1 MKIAVAKYKVQAPDS
16 FAAFARHQHEILG
29 EAAAAGARVAVL
41 PEYLAL
47 ELAACLAADARSDMA
62 RSLAAIQCWR
72 GDWLRLFSGLA
83 REYRMHVLAGSFLLD
98 VADTE
103 PGAPRYRNRADLFT
117 AEGTHLWQDKL
128 FLTGFE
134 KAAGMI
140 EPGDVLKVFELD
152 GIRTGIAV
160 CYDCEFP
167 LTVRAR
173 REAGM
178 RLLLVPSCTDTAAG
192 ATRVRTGC
200 LARALENRCA
210 VAQAVTAGEAQW
222 SPALDVNTGEAG
234 IYLPMD
240 CGFPPDGVLAQ
251 TRDDACWALGEV
263 DFSAFEATRSAAQ
276 VGIDLDWPMR
286 QCRDNTG
293 SRMPWRCSSST
304 IGVIA
309 AMRASIRA
317 RA

>member
-1 MKIAVAKYKVQAPDS
+1 MKIAVAKYVIQTPDS
-16 FAAFARHQHEILG
+16 FAAFAQRQRQVLG

-47 ELAACLAADARSDMA
+47 ELAACLDADVRSDLA
-62 RSLAAIQCWR
+62 RSLAAIQRWR
-72 GDWLRLFSGLA
+72 GDWLRLFSDLA
-83 REYRMHVLAGSFLLD
+83 HEYRMHVLAGSFLLD
-98 VADTE
+98 VAGG
-103 PGAPRYRNRADLFT
+103 GAPRYRNRADLFT
-117 AEGTHLWQDKL
+117 AEGVHLWQDKL

-140 EPGDVLKVFELD
+140 EPGDALKVFALD
-152 GIRTGIAV
+152 GVRTGIAV

-173 REAGM
+173 RDAGM

-210 VAQAVTAGEAQW
+210 VAQAVTAGAARW
-222 SPALDVNTGEAG
+222 NPALDVNTGEAG

-240 CGFPPDGVLAQ
+240 HGFPPDGVLAQ
-251 TRDDACWALGEV
+251 SRGNDGWALGEI
-263 DFSAFEATRSAAQ
+263 DFSAFEASRSAAQ
-276 VGIDLDWPMR
+276 VGIDLDWPQQLR
-286 QCRDNTG
+286 PALARAAVILPPAATG
-293 SRMPWRCSSST
+293 SDRGCP
-304 IGVIA
+304 GVA
-309 AMRASIRA
+309 VPA
-317 RA
+317 RSG